1 MEKKIP
7 LRTCICCK
15 AQKDKR
21 ELVRIVKSGDT
32 ISLDWTGKANGKGA
46 YLCNSE
52 ECFSKLKKQ
61 KLLSRAFSMQVNDEI
76 YDKILE
82 EFRAGKK

>member
-32 ISLDWTGKANGKGA
+32 ISLDWTGKANGRGA